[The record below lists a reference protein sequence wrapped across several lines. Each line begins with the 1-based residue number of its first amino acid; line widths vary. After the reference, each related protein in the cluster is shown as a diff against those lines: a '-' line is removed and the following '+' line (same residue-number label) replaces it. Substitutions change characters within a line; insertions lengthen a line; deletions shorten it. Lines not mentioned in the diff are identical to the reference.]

1 VPPWRNALES
11 KQARC
16 SQIMGRLLLQRENQ
30 RKSMHAPLVCFTI
43 NRKMG
48 ATSMSDYVE
57 IIYPQEMKA
66 RLMCNGEVV
75 EEYKI
80 EQCDKCSQLRRLDHF
95 GYQKGYDKQDN
106 IIWFCGDCR

>member
-1 VPPWRNALES
+1 MES

-16 SQIMGRLLLQRENQ
+16 TQIMGRLLLQRENH
-30 RKSMHAPLVCFTI
+30 RKAMHAALVCFTQHR
-43 NRKMG
+43 NMG
-48 ATSMSDYVE
+48 ATGMSDFVE

-66 RLMCNGEVV
+66 RLMCNGEIV

-80 EQCDKCSQLRRLDHF
+80 EQCDKCSQLKRLDHF

>member
-1 VPPWRNALES
+1 MYYEAQEHGSHRYDKKES
-11 KQARC
+11 GKHHFGVQH
-16 SQIMGRLLLQRENQ
+16 SFD
-30 RKSMHAPLVCFTI
+30 CFYD
-43 NRKMG
+43 G
-48 ATSMSDYVE
+48 GVLMSDYVE

>member
-1 VPPWRNALES
+1 MSCAAQEHGSHRYDKKEAGQHHFGVQYRAVDLHD
-11 KQARC
+11 
-16 SQIMGRLLLQRENQ
+16 GVL
-30 RKSMHAPLVCFTI
+30 
-43 NRKMG
+43 
-48 ATSMSDYVE
+48 MSDYIE

-66 RLMCNGEVV
+66 RLMCNGEIV

>member
-1 VPPWRNALES
+1 MALLS
-11 KQARC
+11 RRYDYDK
-16 SQIMGRLLLQRENQ
+16 
-30 RKSMHAPLVCFTI
+30 KTI
-43 NRKMG
+43 NCELVNCRNSVIAGNDLDVGK
-48 ATSMSDYVE
+48 MSDYIE
-57 IIYPQEMKA
+57 IIHPQSMTAK
-66 RLMCNGEVV
+66 LLCNGVVV